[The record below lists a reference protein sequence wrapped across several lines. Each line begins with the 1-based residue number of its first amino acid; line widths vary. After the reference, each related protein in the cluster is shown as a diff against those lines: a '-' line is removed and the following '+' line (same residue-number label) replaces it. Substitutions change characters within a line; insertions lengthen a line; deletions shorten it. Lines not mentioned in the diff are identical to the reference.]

1 MSWEV
6 RTMPF
11 EISSSDKKGWFSLTL
26 FRKNWGRFWP
36 LAVGYGLIQFFM
48 LPLPLFLESGRIGRK
63 NMENWVSSG
72 LRSGTNYAALL
83 GLAFGILAAMA
94 LFSYLMNSR
103 SAGMLHAL
111 PLRREGLFLTNW
123 VTGLSFFLLPNA
135 LVTLLTFTGEGLCG
149 YVSVELTLRWFALHT
164 VSAMFFF
171 CFGVCC
177 AMFTGHILAL
187 PVFYGVLNVLVMGL
201 SALIDN
207 ALSILLL
214 GYAGSNAMYSDL
226 TVWLTPA
233 WFLHEYMTMV
243 EWNGSYGIAV
253 GTAAALGYS
262 IVGGAVF
269 TFIAVLAYHHR
280 QLERAGDVVTVAWIR
295 PVFQNGVGVCVGL
308 TLGTVLY
315 NYFFQGLGAWG
326 FVLLVSLCAVVGAFV
341 GRMFL
346 KKTLRVFA
354 EGWRACVVLGLCML
368 ALLGGARADL
378 FGYQRWTP
386 DPERVESV
394 IITSVSTAP
403 YDDGGRSMHL
413 KDPELI
419 REFVAVHAGAVAD
432 LSRMEELEKGGY
444 YYTEDEEGY
453 ATAGTFML
461 RLYYQ
466 MDSGREIARKYYAIP
481 IAAGELADPASYAA
495 RFQALLNQP
504 ELVRQA
510 YLDWMDSSPEMTVTP
525 VGGWLS
531 RAGATE
537 DPTLDYAGAN
547 LLWQAFL
554 EDLEA
559 GRIHRYLLD
568 DKERAE
574 NCYYTD
580 VNFTLN
586 LVMEDPDGERETR
599 SRDLCVTVQRS
610 ATAMM
615 KALEELGMTDLLTQR
630 GEPGEYARGVVTEDH
645 RIYEAAEPELKVVG

>member
-1 MSWEV
+1 
-6 RTMPF
+6 MPF

-26 FRKNWGRFWP
+26 FRKSWGRFWP

-135 LVTLLTFTGEGLCG
+135 LVTLLAFAGEGLCG

-233 WFLHEYMTMV
+233 WFLHE
-243 EWNGSYGIAV
+243 S
-253 GTAAALGYS
+253 
-262 IVGGAVF
+262 
-269 TFIAVLAYHHR
+269 
-280 QLERAGDVVTVAWIR
+280 WIR

-326 FVLLVSLCAVVGAFV
+326 FVLLVSLCAVAGAFI

-510 YLDWMDSSPEMTVTP
+510 YLDWMDSAPEMTVTP

-630 GEPGEYARGVVTEDH
+630 GEPGEYARGAVTEDH